1 MARAGGSPAK
11 GRLFFGVSQ
20 DLASQRLIRA
30 CQALQLSGLEEP
42 EVAKFLVNRAKAIRA
57 FIEAAE
63 FELARESL
71 ETMVTGHVSDLVVD
85 MVKRRVDAVLAALPA
100 AKGA

>member
-1 MARAGGSPAK
+1 MGSPAK

-30 CQALQLSGLEEP
+30 MQALQLSGLEDP
-42 EVAKFLVNRAKAIRA
+42 ETAKSLVNRARAIRA

-63 FELARESL
+63 YGLAREAL
-71 ETMVTGHVSDLVVD
+71 EAMAVGFTASDLVVD

-100 AKGA
+100 GKGVAQS